1 MSTADTQWRTRLRVV
16 LVGTTHPGN
25 IGAAARAMKTMG
37 LERLYLVS
45 PERFPCAEATARAA
59 GADDL
64 LAAAVCC
71 DSLAEAVSDCAW
83 AVGTSARSR
92 HIAWPTLDPE
102 GCARQ
107 AIAGT
112 ADGEVALVF
121 GRERSGLSNAE
132 LDLCQ
137 AVVHIP
143 TNPAFSSLNLA
154 SAVQILAYELSRAG
168 AREPVAPT
176 VEEPAASVE
185 EMERFYVHLEEALR
199 SIGYLDPRA
208 PKLLMR
214 RMRRLYGRA
223 RPLESEVSILRGILS
238 ATLAQSSR

>member
-1 MSTADTQWRTRLRVV
+1 MAEATWKSRLRVV

-37 LERLYLVS
+37 LERLYLVA

-64 LAAAVCC
+64 LQAAVCC
-71 DSLAEAVSDCAW
+71 DSLVEALADCAW

-92 HIAWPTLDPE
+92 HIAWPTLTPE
-102 GCARQ
+102 GCAQQ
-107 AIAGT
+107 AIAC
-112 ADGEVALVF
+112 ASEGEVALVF
-121 GRERSGLSNAE
+121 GRERAGLSNAE

-143 TNPAFSSLNLA
+143 TNPDFSSLNLA

-168 AREPVAPT
+168 AEEPVETPAR
-176 VEEPAASVE
+176 ESAASVE
-185 EMERFYVHLEEALR
+185 EMERFYVHLEEVLLAIR
-199 SIGYLDPRA
+199 YLDPRA
-208 PKLLMR
+208 PKRLMR

-223 RPLESEVSILRGILS
+223 RPLESEVSILRGILTS
-238 ATLAQSSR
+238 TLHQISR

>member
-1 MSTADTQWRTRLRVV
+1 MVTADIKWRTRIRIV

-64 LAAAVCC
+64 LQAAVCC
-71 DSLAEAVSDCAW
+71 DNLAEALADCAW

-92 HIAWPTLDPE
+92 HIAWRTLDPE
-102 GCARQ
+102 SCARE

-112 ADGEVALVF
+112 TEGEVALVF
-121 GRERSGLSNAE
+121 GRERAGLSNAE

-143 TNPAFSSLNLA
+143 TNLDFSSLNLA
-154 SAVQILAYELSRAG
+154 SAVQIMTYELSRVGTETLPAAP
-168 AREPVAPT
+168 ARDPV
-176 VEEPAASVE
+176 ASVE
-185 EMERFYVHLEEALR
+185 DMERFYVHLEEALLA
-199 SIGYLDPRA
+199 IGYLNPQA
-208 PKLLMR
+208 PKRLMR

-223 RPLESEVSILRGILS
+223 RPLESELSILRGILTD
-238 ATLAQSSR
+238 TLRKASR